1 MSAALNGGSRSASPV
16 GAVAPDIFIDTGY
29 SRDCRHG
36 ERACGDAVAF
46 RRIREEQRMLCVLAD
61 GLGHGVKA
69 DILALMTMT
78 MALKFMAADR
88 EIVHFSEVI
97 MDALPVCRTRGIS
110 YATFT
115 IVDCRADGRT
125 SLVEMGNPQ
134 FILMRGA
141 EPQKPEGVETVS
153 PKYRDRAMTHYSFQ
167 TGIGDRVIVFSDGVT
182 QAGLGSPGLPSGWGR
197 GGVVKYVKSLLEASP
212 DISSQE
218 LSERILR
225 EAVAHEPM
233 LRPADDISVACLLFR
248 RPRRMLVFTGP
259 PLDPSRDAEC
269 ARYFDE
275 FNGVRIICGGTSGEI
290 VARELR
296 RRLSIEP
303 GSVGGDLP
311 PVAVMEGADLVT
323 EGIFTLNRAAV
334 YLEKGV
340 EGKNDAAGR
349 VVELMRRNDVIE
361 FLVGTKIN
369 QAHQDPNLPA
379 ELELR
384 RNLIVRIGKLLR
396 DRYMKEVTIR
406 FV

>member
-1 MSAALNGGSRSASPV
+1 MTGAAADAPRRAAASPDV
-16 GAVAPDIFIDTGY
+16 FIDTGC
-29 SRDCRHG
+29 SLDCRYG
-36 ERACGDAVAF
+36 ERACGDAVSF
-46 RRIREEQRMLCVLAD
+46 RRIREEQRLLCVLTD

-97 MDALPVCRTRGIS
+97 MDALPVCRVRHIS
-110 YATFT
+110 YATFS

-125 SLVEMGNPQ
+125 SLVEMGNPP

-141 EPQKPEGVETVS
+141 EPLNPEGTETVS
-153 PKYRDRAMTHYSFQ
+153 PKYRDRTMTHYDFS
-167 TGIGDRVIVFSDGVT
+167 TRIGDRVIVFSDGVT

-197 GGVVKYVKSLLEASP
+197 DGVVKYVRSLLELSP

-233 LRPADDISVACLLFR
+233 LRPADDISAACLLFR

-259 PLDPSRDAEC
+259 PIDPARDAEC

-275 FNGVRIICGGTSGEI
+275 FKGVKIICGGTSGEI

-296 RRLSIEP
+296 RNLTIEP

-323 EGIFTLNRAAV
+323 EGIFTLNRTAV
-334 YLEKGV
+334 YLEKGA

-349 VVELMRRNDVIE
+349 VADLMRRNDVIE

-384 RNLIVRIGKLLR
+384 RNLIGRIGNLLR
-396 DRYMKEVTIR
+396 DRYMKEVSIR
-406 FV
+406 FI